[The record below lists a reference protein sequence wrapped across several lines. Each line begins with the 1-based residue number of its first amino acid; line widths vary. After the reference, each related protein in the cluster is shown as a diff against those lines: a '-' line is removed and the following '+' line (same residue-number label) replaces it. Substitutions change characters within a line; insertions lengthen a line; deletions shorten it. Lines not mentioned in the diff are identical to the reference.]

1 MYYLFNTI
9 REQKEE
15 EIQAILE
22 EYNADETT
30 KMEKTDDMD
39 EKYFENMIISR
50 YLYYWIL

>member
-9 REQKEE
+9 REQKAE

-22 EYNADETT
+22 EYNSEDST
-30 KMEKTDDMD
+30 KMERPEGTDD
-39 EKYFENMIISR
+39 KYFENMIISR